1 LTKALDIKAILSLA
15 RVAATFQNAL
25 GDGGIGAREMA
36 ENKNEGLDFL
46 TRLRIRELILMGLIA
61 VSAVMANL
69 PQEYVEETL
78 GVSRGTLVACL
89 GIAVIIGLFLYLK
102 TGLFIAVVLLI
113 AGANMPDQ
121 IAEGLNISKIPIVLA
136 LVALVGVGLIN
147 YVVKLMPTG
156 LEPRPKEKSAEG
168 IRALFYAIE
177 KNNLVYAQ
185 KVLSMNFDPN
195 LHHDNGYT
203 PLAYASMRGSLP
215 MIELLLRNGA
225 DPTQTTKEGDSP
237 VELALRFGHAE
248 VADALKQARRA
259 AVTAAPVEEE
269 SAPAAVSS

>member
-1 LTKALDIKAILSLA
+1 
-15 RVAATFQNAL
+15 
-25 GDGGIGAREMA
+25 MA
-36 ENKNEGLDFL
+36 EKKEQLDFL
-46 TRLRIRELILMGLIA
+46 TKLRIRELILMGLITITA
-61 VSAVMANL
+61 VLANL
-69 PQEYVEETL
+69 PEEYVADTL
-78 GVSRGTLVACL
+78 GVSPGALLAVL

-147 YVVKLMPTG
+147 YVVKLVPTG

-168 IRALFYAIE
+168 VRALFYAIE

-185 KVLSMNFDPN
+185 KVLGMNFDPN
-195 LHHDNGYT
+195 MHHDNGYT
-203 PLAYASMRGSLP
+203 ALAYAAMRGSLP

-225 DPTQTTKEGDSP
+225 DPQLTTREGDTP

-248 VADALKQARRA
+248 VADGLKVARRA
-259 AVTAAPVEEE
+259 AAAGLPDSEAEAPV
-269 SAPAAVSS
+269 VTTG

>member
-1 LTKALDIKAILSLA
+1 
-15 RVAATFQNAL
+15 
-25 GDGGIGAREMA
+25 MA
-36 ENKNEGLDFL
+36 EKKEKLDFL
-46 TRLRIRELILMGLIA
+46 SKLRIRELILMGLITITA
-61 VSAVMANL
+61 VLANL
-69 PQEYVEETL
+69 PEEYVEDTL
-78 GVSRGTLVACL
+78 GVSRGMLVAML

-168 IRALFYAIE
+168 VRALFYAIE

-185 KVLSMNFDPN
+185 KVLGMNFDPN

-203 PLAYASMRGSLP
+203 PLAYAAMRGSLP

-225 DPTQTTKEGDSP
+225 DPQQTTKEGDTP

-248 VADALKQARRA
+248 AADGLKVARRA
-259 AVTAAPVEEE
+259 AASGLPDSEAPAPVTTA
-269 SAPAAVSS
+269 SN

>member
-1 LTKALDIKAILSLA
+1 
-15 RVAATFQNAL
+15 
-25 GDGGIGAREMA
+25 MA
-36 ENKNEGLDFL
+36 EKKEKLDFL
-46 TRLRIRELILMGLIA
+46 SKLRIRELILMGLITITA
-61 VSAVMANL
+61 VLANL
-69 PQEYVEETL
+69 PEEYVEDTL
-78 GVSRGTLVACL
+78 GVSRATLVAML
-89 GIAVIIGLFLYLK
+89 GIAVIIGLFLYLR

-156 LEPRPKEKSAEG
+156 LEPKPKEKSAEG
-168 IRALFYAIE
+168 VRALFYAIE

-185 KVLSMNFDPN
+185 KVLGMNFDPN

-203 PLAYASMRGSLP
+203 PLAYAAMRGSLP

-225 DPTQTTKEGDSP
+225 DPQQTTKEGDTP

-248 VADALKQARRA
+248 VADGLKVARRA
-259 AVTAAPVEEE
+259 AASGLPDSEAPAPVTT
-269 SAPAAVSS
+269 VSN

>member
-1 LTKALDIKAILSLA
+1 VL
-15 RVAATFQNAL
+15 
-25 GDGGIGAREMA
+25 
-36 ENKNEGLDFL
+36 
-46 TRLRIRELILMGLIA
+46 
-61 VSAVMANL
+61 ANL
-69 PQEYVEETL
+69 PEEYVADTL
-78 GVSRGTLVACL
+78 GVSPAGLLAVL

-147 YVVKLMPTG
+147 YVVKLVPTG

-168 IRALFYAIE
+168 VRALFYAIE

-185 KVLSMNFDPN
+185 KVLGMNFDPN
-195 LHHDNGYT
+195 MHHDNGYT

-225 DPTQTTKEGDSP
+225 DPQMTTREGDTP

-248 VADALKQARRA
+248 VADGLKVARRA
-259 AVTAAPVEEE
+259 AAAGLPDSEAAAP
-269 SAPAAVSS
+269 AITTG

>member
-1 LTKALDIKAILSLA
+1 
-15 RVAATFQNAL
+15 
-25 GDGGIGAREMA
+25 MA
-36 ENKNEGLDFL
+36 EKKEKLDFL
-46 TRLRIRELILMGLIA
+46 SKLRIRELILMGLITITA
-61 VSAVMANL
+61 VLANL
-69 PQEYVEETL
+69 PEEYVEDTL
-78 GVSRGTLVACL
+78 GVSRGMLVAML

-168 IRALFYAIE
+168 VRALFYAIE

-185 KVLSMNFDPN
+185 KVLGMNFDPN

-203 PLAYASMRGSLP
+203 PLAYAAMRGSLP

-225 DPTQTTKEGDSP
+225 DPQQTTKEGDTP

-248 VADALKQARRA
+248 VADGLKVARRA
-259 AVTAAPVEEE
+259 AASGLPDSEAPAPVTTA
-269 SAPAAVSS
+269 SN

>member
-1 LTKALDIKAILSLA
+1 
-15 RVAATFQNAL
+15 
-25 GDGGIGAREMA
+25 MA
-36 ENKNEGLDFL
+36 EKKEKLDFL
-46 TRLRIRELILMGLIA
+46 TRLRLRELILMGLIA
-61 VSAVMANL
+61 ITAVLANL
-69 PQEYVEETL
+69 PEEYVEESL
-78 GVSRGTLVACL
+78 GVSRATLVAVL
-89 GIAVIIGLFLYLK
+89 GIAVIIGLFLYLR

-136 LVALVGVGLIN
+136 LVALIGVGLIN
-147 YVVKLMPTG
+147 YVVKLVPTG
-156 LEPRPKEKSAEG
+156 LEPKPKEKSAEG
-168 IRALFYAIE
+168 VRALFYAIE

-203 PLAYASMRGSLP
+203 PLAYAAMRGSLP

-225 DPTQTTKEGDSP
+225 DASQTTTEGDSG

-248 VADALKQARRA
+248 VADTLKQARRA
-259 AVTAAPVEEE
+259 AATAPAEEE
-269 SAPAAVSS
+269 AATAIAG